1 MIVLQDTVTIHA
13 PAPVIWA
20 WLERLPE
27 HYRGWHRDHISCR
40 WVRAGAFVSGAE
52 MEVVER
58 IHGKPHRLR
67 MQIMDVEPGHRVR
80 YRIFPGLEGSLAV
93 QPAGSGTRFT
103 ATIQMG
109 LRTPV
114 LGRMIDTLLQWA
126 IPARIASI
134 RQHQAEEGVN
144 LKAVFEGRYQGT
156 RERGPG

>member
-13 PAPVIWA
+13 PAPVVWA

-27 HYRGWHRDHISCR
+27 HYREWHRDHISCR

-58 IHGKPHRLR
+58 LHGKPHRLR
-67 MQIMDVEPGHRVR
+67 MRVIDVEPGHRIR

-93 QPAGSGTRFT
+93 RPAGSGTRFT

-109 LRTPV
+109 IRTPV
-114 LGRMIDTLLQWA
+114 LGTMIDALMRWA
-126 IPARIASI
+126 IPARIESI
-134 RQHQAEEGVN
+134 RQHQAEEGAN
-144 LKAVFEGRYQGT
+144 LKAVLEDRYQGAG
-156 RERGPG
+156 ERGPG